1 MRYISSRMFY
11 FSDHRGRLPLGAIVA
26 ISAHTFIIYSTEN
39 LSFQHVIQACSSS
52 WLQEH
57 VTDISEGYVMSVCV
71 IYWRFF
77 HFCQNPH
84 ILQLKLQKKIKI
96 YSYKPEH
103 FFTTASFLAV
113 LWLHWQPFS
122 NFSDKLDEVQP

>member
-1 MRYISSRMFY
+1 MFY
-11 FSDHRGRLPLGAIVA
+11 ISDHRGRLPLGAIVA
-26 ISAHTFIIYSTEN
+26 ITAHTFIIYSTEN

-71 IYWRFF
+71 IYWRFLPKPS
-77 HFCQNPH
+77 HTTTETA
-84 ILQLKLQKKIKI
+84 KKSKI

-113 LWLHWQPFS
+113 LWLHLQPFS